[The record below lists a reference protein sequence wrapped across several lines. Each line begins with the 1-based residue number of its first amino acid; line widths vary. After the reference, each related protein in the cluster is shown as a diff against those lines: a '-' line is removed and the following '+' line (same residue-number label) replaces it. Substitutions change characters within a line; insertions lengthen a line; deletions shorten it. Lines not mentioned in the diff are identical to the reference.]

1 MLTLSDVNAQTN
13 SFDGSMYSDMYKDV
27 YGFRPRGTQFESL
40 EQFDAEMASLS
51 LELDRVLAEERKQK
65 ADALDVFLQRI
76 EDTQDLIIGCST
88 LRAIEII
95 AEAEGCSKEDLN
107 FYGWEIVEYNLG
119 INYGSIKTI
128 LED

>member
-27 YGFRPRGTQFESL
+27 YGCRPCGARFESI
-40 EQFDAEMASLS
+40 EKFDADMAALS

-65 ADALDVFLQRI
+65 ADALDDFLQRI

-88 LRAIEII
+88 LRAIQII
-95 AEAEGCSKEDLN
+95 AEAEGFSKEDIG
-107 FYGWEIVEYNLG
+107 FYGWGIVEYNLG

>member
-27 YGFRPRGTQFESL
+27 YGCRPSGTQFESL
-40 EQFDAEMASLS
+40 EQFDAEMAALS

-76 EDTQDLIIGCST
+76 EDTQDLITGCST
-88 LRAIEII
+88 LRAIQII
-95 AEAEGCSKEDLN
+95 AEAEGFSKEDLN